1 MLNRNSSTNS
11 STEEPIRYP
20 VFIIPKNERTVR
32 FITDYLSLTKKIVMK
47 PYPLPI
53 IGKNIQQLEVFQ
65 YVTALDNNMGYYNI
79 RLYHTNQ

>member
-32 FITDYLSLTKKIVMK
+32 FITDYLSLNKKIVMK